1 MNNFSFKVLTLIS
14 LFVMLLSSCTGRRA
28 GIDDS
33 SSNIIG
39 EARLLILSDHD
50 GYSVA
55 RIKNPWDTLAAPA
68 EYYLVERGRDV
79 EVPHGAVKIEVP
91 VERAVVFSSVHTTLL
106 SELGCMENVAGVC
119 DAQYIADPAIK
130 DRIKKGL
137 VADCGLISSPNREK
151 IIGSLPGMILMSA
164 FQNGSVASQ
173 MRQTGTPVVEGAEYM
188 ENTPLARAEWMRFY
202 GRLFG
207 KGNEADAR
215 FEKLRSNYNSMSA
228 KAKGAGHRPSVM
240 YDMIYNGIWCQPTP
254 ESTTG
259 RMIEDAGGSVL
270 FHGNGQGGNVQLS
283 PEKVLK
289 EGKDADVW
297 MVRHFGGGPLTLGK
311 IAADNPI
318 YTKFKAFKE
327 GNVYGS
333 DTQRSMVF
341 EDASFHPDRILADMI
356 RVLHPEIEID
366 SSYPHYYQR
375 IDDFL

>member
-1 MNNFSFKVLTLIS
+1 M
-14 LFVMLLSSCTGRRA
+14 
-28 GIDDS
+28 
-33 SSNIIG
+33 
-39 EARLLILSDHD
+39 
-50 GYSVA
+50 A

-375 IDDFL
+375 IDDSL